1 MNQPVYKQFEF
12 DLGKNLFIL
21 VCLTYKLSSSLSLGS
36 TIKQVKLKLNVF
48 VNKLV
53 NMMFNLII

>member
-1 MNQPVYKQFEF
+1 MNQAVYKQFEF

-21 VCLTYKLSSSLSLGS
+21 VCLTYKLSSSLSLGL
-36 TIKQVKLKLNVF
+36 TIKQAKLKLMVF

-53 NMMFNLII
+53 NMRSNLII